1 VLYSLI
7 FRYLV
12 QFVSSLFV
20 FPIFLSDV
28 FEDSLADAFVSGGVM
43 DVYGAIFSNPG
54 FLVSY
59 GLVTLVSLFFLIP
72 SLAVS
77 VRRLHDIG
85 KSGWFLLITLIPV
98 VGSIIF
104 IVYAAQE
111 GEPHANQYGE
121 DPKAP
126 QTSN

>member
-1 VLYSLI
+1 
-7 FRYLV
+7 
-12 QFVSSLFV
+12 
-20 FPIFLSDV
+20 
-28 FEDSLADAFVSGGVM
+28 M

-54 FLVSY
+54 FLVSS

-85 KSGWFLLITLIPV
+85 KSGWFILLTLIPL

-121 DPKAP
+121 DPKSP
-126 QTSN
+126 QTPN